1 MTSQLNVDII
11 ADKAGTG
18 PVGLNKQ
25 HAAKGWIH
33 IPDGA
38 GSINDSFNI
47 SSLDDDGGGD
57 HGIHYTNSMGSA
69 NYSITGGIGDD
80 GHATIVMNVDITEG
94 TQAAGSVDFEFV
106 YTNASYNREN
116 FDAIGYLTIHGD
128 LA

>member
-25 HAAKGWIH
+25 HAAKAWIH

-47 SSLDDDGGGD
+47 TSLDDDGTGD
-57 HGIHYTNSMGSA
+57 YGVNIANDMSSA
-69 NYSITGGIGDD
+69 NYTVTT
-80 GHATIVMNVDITEG
+80 AVTTTDI
-94 TQAAGSVDFEFV
+94 
-106 YTNASYNREN
+106 
-116 FDAIGYLTIHGD
+116 
-128 LA
+128 